1 MSDHTGKWYSMRKRL
16 RPEAWGTGWVEQVR
30 LTMETKEG
38 QERGK
43 RRVTQ
48 RSISG
53 KEPSVR
59 HKC

>member
-1 MSDHTGKWYSMRKRL
+1 MRKRL
-16 RPEAWGTGWVEQVR
+16 RPEAWRTGWVEQVR